1 MVVARTE
8 SGRGNRRRWPLEL
21 KREIVEATL
30 VAGASVSVVA
40 RAYDVNANQ
49 VFSWRRKYQ
58 RGLLEAAA
66 RRQALL
72 PVRITDEA
80 RATGYRTRS
89 AGWIEVEMA
98 RGRVHLE
105 GAPDPH
111 TLRLVLEQL
120 RG

>member
-1 MVVARTE
+1 MVVARTD
-8 SGRGNRRRWPLEL
+8 SGRGNRRRWPLAL

-30 VAGASVSVVA
+30 AAGASVSRVA

-49 VFSWRRKYQ
+49 VFCWRRKYQ

-80 RATGYRTRS
+80 RAAYPSRS

-98 RGRVHLE
+98 GGRVHLE